1 MSDSLENGSPVD
13 TFESGNA
20 IDAAFALEP
29 LSMEFEVA
37 EGGASTVATT
47 YVTSSSTICGCGSGA
62 CYETA
67 GGGPNGW

>member
-1 MSDSLENGSPVD
+1 MSDSFQKGDAVD
-13 TFESGNA
+13 AFESGNA

-47 YVTSSSTICGCGSGA
+47 YVTSSSNICGCGSGA
-62 CYETA
+62 CYEPT
-67 GGGPNGW
+67 GGGPTGW